1 MATQT
6 ERRAPRVHTTGG
18 GDEPPR
24 RLMAAGNVLVVG
36 AVCLGVGWLLNAQ
49 GIQKTAQ
56 TQSPGFRRDVGTF
69 FADAVEDVSNV
80 FQLDRPREWIQSAA
94 GREGEDDINLELPD
108 PVITTDEASNDPT
121 VTTIP
126 IEKPRFTPSNPAR
139 TWVGG
144 DSLSFVPGQ
153 SIISSF
159 PGAAGDAI
167 SMLSDQVDY
176 EISTGLARPDVR
188 NWPQYIKD
196 SVLPQDPDILVFTVG
211 PNDDQNLRMP
221 DGGFLCCFGDQGW
234 QDEYRRRVGGL
245 MDLVTADSDRIMV
258 WIGNPIHADGA
269 RSDRY
274 ALINEIYRTEAEK
287 RPGKVVYV
295 DIYSLFQGPDG
306 GFADYLPNSSGEL
319 VKVRADEVHL
329 TPAGGDQV
337 AEKVFAALSDA
348 VRFRPDPPP
357 QGGGNGTGNNGDGQ

>member
-1 MATQT
+1 M
-6 ERRAPRVHTTGG
+6 P
-18 GDEPPR
+18 
-24 RLMAAGNVLVVG
+24 AGTVIVVL
-36 AVCLGVGWLLNAQ
+36 AIALGLGWLFNAQ

-56 TQSPGFRRDVGTF
+56 TQSPGFRRDVGVF
-69 FADAVEDVSNV
+69 FADRIEDLSSV
-80 FQLDRPREWIQSAA
+80 FQLDRPREWIQDAA
-94 GREGEDDINLELPD
+94 GREGDDDINLELPD
-108 PVITTDEASNDPT
+108 PVISGDSQAGDDPT
-121 VTTIP
+121 ATTLP
-126 IEKPRFTPSNPAR
+126 IEKPRFTPSKPAR

-159 PGAAGDAI
+159 PGAAGGAI
-167 SMLSDQVDY
+167 SMVSDQVDY
-176 EISTGLARPDVR
+176 EISTGLSRPDVR
-188 NWPQYIKD
+188 NWPQYITD
-196 SVLPQDPDILVFTVG
+196 SVLPQDPDILIFTVG

-234 QDEYRRRVGGL
+234 QDEYRRRVGGM

-269 RSDRY
+269 RSDKY
-274 ALINEIYRTEAEK
+274 ALINEIYKTEAAK

-329 TPAGGDQV
+329 TPAGGDRV
-337 AEKVFAALSDA
+337 SEAVFAALSEA
-348 VRFRPDPPP
+348 VRFRPDPAPG
-357 QGGGNGTGNNGDGQ
+357 GGGNGTGNGGGGQ